1 MKHIDGKVDVYIVLS
16 HLGIDKNTKEQ
27 WRGDYLTD
35 QLSKDKSFKQ
45 PIIVLDGHS
54 HTAIKHGMKFH
65 NDILAQTGTALENV
79 GKIDFTFNHGKVS
92 DLTASL
98 INVKDTNNVKADP
111 ALEKQVN
118 KANDEFKNK
127 LPLLLFLIIKSN

>member
-1 MKHIDGKVDVYIVLS
+1 
-16 HLGIDKNTKEQ
+16 
-27 WRGDYLTD
+27 
-35 QLSKDKSFKQ
+35 
-45 PIIVLDGHS
+45 
-54 HTAIKHGMKFH
+54 MKFH

-79 GKIDFTFNHGKVS
+79 GKIDFNFNHGKVS

-111 ALEKQVN
+111 TLEKQVN